1 LIAAY
6 ARAMSGFVA
15 YGLGEYSLAEQLI
28 EERLPVLRRIGKLWG
43 LVFSLAYLSNIL
55 AALGKDKEA
64 EGVLRE
70 GLAISREMGDR
81 WAVADCLR
89 RLGSL
94 LTAGAEAEREGAKPL
109 LVEGV
114 AIFRE
119 IDDPWGLTTILNQ
132 LGQTCG
138 VLGDYEASWQYLTE
152 ALQLAHQSG
161 LTPIVLDILV
171 NLAELNLQAKAL
183 QRPETKSQIEAL
195 DLLALVINHPAGE
208 QASKDRARCLLG
220 EQEARGL
227 ADQVVTAGSS
237 YTLEARVAEILEKG

>member
-1 LIAAY
+1 
-6 ARAMSGFVA
+6 MSGFVA

-28 EERLPVLRRIGKLWG
+28 GERLPVLRRIGKLWG
-43 LVFSLAYLSNIL
+43 LVFSLAYLSNVL
-55 AALGKDKEA
+55 SALGKDKEA

-89 RLGSL
+89 RLGAL
-94 LTAGAEAEREGAKPL
+94 LTAGAKAEREAAKSL

-119 IDDPWGLTTILNQ
+119 IDDPWGLTTTLNQ
-132 LGQTCG
+132 LGQSCC
-138 VLGDYEASWQYLTE
+138 VLGDYEASRKYLAE

-171 NLAELNLQAKAL
+171 NLAELGMQTKAL
-183 QRPETKSQIEAL
+183 QQAEKERQIEAL

-208 QASKDRARCLLG
+208 QATKDRARRLLG
-220 EQEARGL
+220 DKVA
-227 ADQVVTAGSS
+227 
-237 YTLEARVAEILEKG
+237 TLENGHTLDDTVAVLLDGGRQDNF